1 MPDFFQDG
9 LEKDDRGGKES
20 RFHEVHLYTK
30 VVHESVYKPPS
41 IPYSI
46 QSSPEMSQAHRD
58 RKGGK
63 DSDLG

>member
-30 VVHESVYKPPS
+30 VVHESVYKATVDT
-41 IPYSI
+41 I
-46 QSSPEMSQAHRD
+46 QYTIFAGDVTGS
-58 RKGGK
+58 
-63 DSDLG
+63 